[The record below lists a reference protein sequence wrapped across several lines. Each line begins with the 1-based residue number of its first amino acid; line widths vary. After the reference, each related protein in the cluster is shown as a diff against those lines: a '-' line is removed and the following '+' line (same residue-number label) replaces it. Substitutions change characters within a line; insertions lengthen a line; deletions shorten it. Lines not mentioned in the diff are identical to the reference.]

1 MNEKWKPCSIGKFCI
16 HPRVKEITETIAP
29 PSPML
34 VPRDL
39 SQPRVGYLAHLQRDP
54 MAWIPA
60 AKTPQ
65 GIKPPITLSLE
76 SNLLRRR
83 KQS

>member
-54 MAWIPA
+54 MA
-60 AKTPQ
+60 
-65 GIKPPITLSLE
+65 
-76 SNLLRRR
+76 
-83 KQS
+83 